1 MAMNQKNP
9 GRVDLLGH
17 LPAKKAKIIIAVV
30 LVTAMAFMWAKVLLG
45 EKTENP
51 KGSALGPVD
60 ARNQSAKPDE
70 KPAIKISYIQLP
82 AVPGRNDVLAKDIF
96 TSRNWT
102 AFDWGNDEDAKNVE
116 IVSQDDDGRQMHE
129 NNIRQIAERVTVDAI
144 SSDQSG
150 KIQAFIQDDV
160 VSLGSKLTVEQNGHA
175 YEFIVMEIQTDKV
188 VLGWKNCTVT
198 LQIAQLQ

>member
-1 MAMNQKNP
+1 MAMNQKNHD
-9 GRVDLLGH
+9 RVDLLGH

-51 KGSALGPVD
+51 KGSALGTVD
-60 ARNQSAKPDE
+60 ARNQSAEPDE
-70 KPAIKISYIQLP
+70 KPAVKISYIQLP
-82 AVPGRNDVLAKDIF
+82 AVPGRNDVLTKDIF

-102 AFDWGNDEDAKNVE
+102 AFDWGNDEDAENVE
-116 IVSQDDDGRQMHE
+116 IISQDDGRQMHE
-129 NNIRQIAERVTVDAI
+129 NNIRQIAEYVTVDAI
-144 SSDQSG
+144 STDQSG

-160 VSLGSKLTVEQNGHA
+160 VSLGDTLTVEHNGHA

-188 VLGWKNCTVT
+188 VLGWENCTVT